1 MQITLASASPRRREL
16 LDQIGVNYHVLAVNI
31 DETPA
36 RNEKAEDFVRRLAM
50 QKAQAGFNQH
60 AIVQPSLGSDTIVVL
75 NHKILG
81 KPKDQCDAYA
91 MLSALSGKQH
101 QVMTAVAMCDAENSF
116 VSLNISR
123 VTFRELTQK
132 EIEAY
137 WLTGEPLDKAGAYAI
152 QGVAAQFIEK
162 LDGSYSAV
170 MGLPLF
176 ETAELLKKFGI
187 ELLSNQ

>member
-1 MQITLASASPRRREL
+1 M
-16 LDQIGVNYHVLAVNI
+16 
-31 DETPA
+31 
-36 RNEKAEDFVRRLAM
+36 
-50 QKAQAGFNQH
+50 
-60 AIVQPSLGSDTIVVL
+60 
-75 NHKILG
+75 
-81 KPKDQCDAYA
+81 
-91 MLSALSGKQH
+91 
-101 QVMTAVAMCDAENSF
+101 
-116 VSLNISR
+116 
-123 VTFRELTQK
+123 TFRELTQK